1 MKRNSPIEILRLHFP
16 PDQIQSNFQSLV
28 GLLAILALACF
39 SASAYTRTSV
49 QKKLPSPDKIAG
61 EYVKAIGGKKRVIAI
76 RDAVYEWQ
84 VVEKGDSLRES
95 PSTGTA
101 KSYLK
106 LPSALRWDFVL
117 NSPTANSPS
126 AVESESNERKPPV
139 DISFAQNGETG
150 MGANSR
156 SAWMR
161 RSDATAGSLALT
173 RTLTDAEANI
183 AKLKAALEA
192 SRFLDYKKRNVLA
205 RTVTLD
211 QSGSEPA
218 YVVEFSAKNG
228 ARLRYWFGVSSKL
241 LLKSRDER
249 GNLETRFS
257 DYLPESGL
265 LEPHR
270 IEFSSGG
277 TVALTLNLQS
287 VRYNTDLADSF
298 FDPPGGE
305 AIDVGALLRDVD
317 HNQEEVEDR
326 VGDYTYTEKRTER
339 KINGKG
345 ELTQETVKVFEVYP
359 IADGR
364 DVQKLISD
372 NGVALTGEKLE
383 KEEKRVTEELEKAQR
398 EREKR
403 AAKLERDKLKGK
415 PAKEDDDPGIADFL
429 RAAELVSPRRE
440 RLRDR
445 DAIVFDFRPR
455 VGYKPKNDTE
465 AIVNKLAGIMW
476 IDPVDKQVMRLE
488 ARLVESYKM
497 AGGLLASIRPGT
509 AFVFEQKRM
518 EDGVWLPV
526 FSQVNISAKIFIF
539 KGIEL
544 NVMQEFSNYQKFKS
558 SFDDYK
564 LTSPDEKSKPPSN
577 PNP

>member
-1 MKRNSPIEILRLHFP
+1 MPQTPFSPDHR
-16 PDQIQSNFQSLV
+16 QNKCASLAK
-28 GLLAILALACF
+28 LLAIFVLACL
-39 SASAYTRTSV
+39 SATAHARASV
-49 QKKLPSPDKIAG
+49 QKKLPPPDKIAG
-61 EYVKAIGGKKRVIAI
+61 DYVKAIGGKKRVIAI

-84 VVEKGDSLRES
+84 VMVKAES
-95 PSTGTA
+95 SGTSQATGTA

-106 LPSALRWDFVL
+106 SPSALRWDL
-117 NSPTANSPS
+117 MLGSPADDSKS
-126 AVESESNERKPPV
+126 ASGSESSEQKAPLEVMFVRH
-139 DISFAQNGETG
+139 GESST
-150 MGANSR
+150 GANSR

-161 RSDATAGSLALT
+161 RSDAAPGSLAIT

-183 AKLKAALEA
+183 AKLKASLEA
-192 SRFLDYKKRNVLA
+192 GHFVDYKKRNVLA
-205 RTVTLD
+205 RTVTVD
-211 QSGSEPA
+211 QSDREPA
-218 YVVEFSAKNG
+218 YVVEFSYRNG

-257 DYLPESGL
+257 DYRSENGV

-270 IEFSSGG
+270 IMFSSGA
-277 TVALTLNLQS
+277 TETLTLNLQS
-287 VRYNTDLADSF
+287 VRYNTDVAESF
-298 FDPPGGE
+298 FDPPVAE
-305 AIDVGALLRDVD
+305 TIDVGALLRDVD
-317 HNQEEVEDR
+317 RNQEQVEER

-345 ELTQETVKVFEVYP
+345 EVTSETVKVFEVYP
-359 IADGR
+359 NADGR
-364 DVQKLISD
+364 DVEKLTSE
-372 NGVALTGEKLE
+372 NGAVLTGEKLA

-403 AAKLERDKLKGK
+403 AEKLERDRLKGK

-465 AIVNKLAGIMW
+465 SIVSKLAGIMW

-497 AGGLLASIRPGT
+497 GGGLLASIRPGT

-526 FSQVNISAKIFIF
+526 FSQVNISAKILIF
-539 KGIEL
+539 KGIDL
-544 NVMQEFSNYQKFKS
+544 NVLQEFSNYQKFNS
-558 SFDDYK
+558 SFDNYK
-564 LTSPDEKSKPPSN
+564 LTPPDEKNTAPPVPKP
-577 PNP
+577 